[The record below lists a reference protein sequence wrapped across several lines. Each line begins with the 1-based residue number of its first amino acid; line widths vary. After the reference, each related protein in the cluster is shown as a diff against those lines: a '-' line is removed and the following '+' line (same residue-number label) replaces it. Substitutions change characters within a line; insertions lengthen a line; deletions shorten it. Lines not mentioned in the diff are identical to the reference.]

1 MNFLGCCLCQIST
14 MLPVNQLHM
23 FLGLFVKSALNCH
36 ILVIQITIK
45 NLQMELLFKPCTDHY
60 LPSNPF
66 GPKSIKHVVCLC
78 LFQLVVW
85 SILTATGPHFHKYL
99 SRGSSSEDQTSFST
113 CTRGLLK
120 FMTDRGRIYLST
132 SRCNFRG
139 TDMLNNGHMMIMF
152 LAVTS
157 RFAMAMVPF
166 ARTATSVTMMSPT
179 MIVTSSMVTTTTA
192 TMSAI
197 TVTMLMNMMSP
208 AMTVVLVNKMS
219 PAVTVMPSDVTSCT
233 SVMSTGTV
241 VS

>member
-1 MNFLGCCLCQIST
+1 
-14 MLPVNQLHM
+14 MLYMKGVPDLPRCGFSSLSVRVLKEYNVHL
-23 FLGLFVKSALNCH
+23 SARN
-36 ILVIQITIK
+36 ILEGPELK
-45 NLQMELLFKPCTDHY
+45 NAAKAY
-60 LPSNPF
+60 
-66 GPKSIKHVVCLC
+66 
-78 LFQLVVW
+78 
-85 SILTATGPHFHKYL
+85 
-99 SRGSSSEDQTSFST
+99 
-113 CTRGLLK
+113 RGLLK